1 MKKLIISLIMITTLT
16 LSGCSFLEEANNSL
30 NYATETTEYINEL
43 STFAEEAPNLEG
55 PELKS
60 RLESLKGTIKDFM
73 EIEPPSLAEDI
84 HKELENKSQVLLDA
98 TNKILKDGEVKIE
111 QLKQSEVY
119 KTIDKITKLKN
130 QIEDLG
136 L

>member
-1 MKKLIISLIMITTLT
+1 MKKLIISLIMVTILI
-16 LSGCSFLEEANNSL
+16 LSGCSFLQEANDSL

-55 PELKS
+55 QELKS

-73 EIEPPSLAEDI
+73 EIEPPSMAKDI

-98 TNKILKDGEVKIE
+98 TNKILQDGEVTIE
-111 QLKQSEVY
+111 QLKQSEIY
-119 KTIDKITKLKN
+119 KTIDNITKLKN

>member
-1 MKKLIISLIMITTLT
+1 MKKLIISLIVVTTLI
-16 LSGCSFLEEANNSL
+16 LSGCSFLQEANDSL
-30 NYATETTEYINEL
+30 NYATETTDYINEL

-55 PELKS
+55 QELKS

-98 TNKILKDGEVKIE
+98 TNKILKDGKVTIE
-111 QLKQSEVY
+111 QLKQSEIY
-119 KTIDKITKLKN
+119 KTIDNITQLKN

>member
-1 MKKLIISLIMITTLT
+1 MKKLIISLIMVTTLI
-16 LSGCSFLEEANNSL
+16 LSGCSFLQEANDSL

-55 PELKS
+55 QELKS
-60 RLESLKGTIKDFM
+60 RLESLKGTVKDFM
-73 EIEPPSLAEDI
+73 EIEPPSMAEDI

-98 TNKILKDGEVKIE
+98 TNKILQDGEVTIE
-111 QLKQSEVY
+111 QLKQSEIY
-119 KTIDKITKLKN
+119 KTIDNITKLKK